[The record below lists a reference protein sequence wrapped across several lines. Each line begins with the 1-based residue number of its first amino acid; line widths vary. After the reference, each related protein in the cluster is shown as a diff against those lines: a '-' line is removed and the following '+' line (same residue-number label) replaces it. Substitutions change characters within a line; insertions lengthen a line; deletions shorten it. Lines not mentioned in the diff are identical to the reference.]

1 MGRRIQRNGEWCPE
15 CGYLLPKNSW
25 NRNYRGWTIEDVKS
39 YGSGMN
45 SIDDYSTI
53 SNIADVDRDIE
64 RLIDSG

>member
-1 MGRRIQRNGEWCPE
+1 MGRRIQRNEEWCPE
-15 CGYLLPKNSW
+15 YGYLLPENSW

-45 SIDDYSTI
+45 PIDDYSTI

>member
-1 MGRRIQRNGEWCPE
+1 MLPE
-15 CGYLLPKNSW
+15 NSW
-25 NRNYRGWTIEDVKS
+25 NRNYREWTIEDVKS